1 MTGATFYEVVWKNTA
16 VNPWQVYVDEVTEL
30 EAGKPYI
37 FLPTSNQIKVVYQ
50 GEKAISPDNYNGLY
64 GTFDTITDGPAGT
77 TGNILEGN
85 YMLSNNQIIKC
96 LGNCKLPAYRAY
108 IKLEEISTTEPS
120 LMPGR
125 RRVALDVQC
134 GNEATGVDN
143 LTEDG
148 VVPAMEGTYDVLG
161 RKMNEPT
168 NTGFYIVNGKK
179 VVIVK

>member
-1 MTGATFYEVVWKNTA
+1 
-16 VNPWQVYVDEVTEL
+16 
-30 EAGKPYI
+30 
-37 FLPTSNQIKVVYQ
+37 
-50 GEKAISPDNYNGLY
+50 
-64 GTFDTITDGPAGT
+64 
-77 TGNILEGN
+77 
-85 YMLSNNQIIKC
+85 
-96 LGNCKLPAYRAY
+96 
-108 IKLEEISTTEPS
+108 
-120 LMPGR
+120 MPGR
-125 RRVALDVQC
+125 RRVALDVQG

>member
-1 MTGATFYEVVWKNTA
+1 M
-16 VNPWQVYVDEVTEL
+16 
-30 EAGKPYI
+30 
-37 FLPTSNQIKVVYQ
+37 VYQ
-50 GEKAISPDNYNGLY
+50 GEKADEAGDNNGLY
-64 GTFDTITDGPAGT
+64 GTFTDMADGPAGT
-77 TGNILEGN
+77 VGNKLEGN

-96 LGNCKLPAYRAY
+96 LGKCKLPAYRAY
-108 IKLEEISTTEPS
+108 IKLEEISTTEPA
-120 LMPGR
+120 LMPGC
-125 RRVALDVQC
+125 RRVALDVQG

-161 RKMNEPT
+161 RKMNEPK

>member
-1 MTGATFYEVVWKNTA
+1 V
-16 VNPWQVYVDEVTEL
+16 L
-30 EAGKPYI
+30 
-37 FLPTSNQIKVVYQ
+37 YQ
-50 GEKAISPDNYNGLY
+50 GEEAISPDNNNGNGLY
-64 GTFDTITDGPAGT
+64 GTFEAISDGAAGAA
-77 TGNILEGN
+77 GNELEGN

-125 RRVALDVQC
+125 RRVALDVQG

-161 RKMNEPT
+161 RKMNEPK